1 MGTFGPGKAVPN
13 ANFGYAVPS
22 DALADTPATVAREE
36 AAERGHS
43 NMNDESHSPA
53 KGTRQAEQA
62 SSGGLAALSRVTFSD
77 SDAGEIFRVATAA
90 VGGLAPCQVEASYR
104 SVNGGFVRFPPS
116 QPAHPDI
123 ERHRESGWDGQ
134 VDAKDGRW
142 GWAFPLS
149 HRSTVNGCLVV
160 SAASAPSK
168 NQIQLLTIL
177 AQQTGAALAHAAM
190 HESDSGDTA
199 KLTKSNADLK
209 VANADLKVANRE
221 LGTTVTRLQRQ
232 TNVHEVLSTAVAAG
246 MGEQGI
252 ADALNDLTGH
262 SVGIEDRFGNLRCWA
277 GPGQPHPYPKQMTD
291 ERELLLHE
299 LAAQTGQ
306 ARIGGRVLTLV
317 QPRAEI
323 LGVLAL
329 NDPDDTVTEDDLLTL
344 RYGSTVLALEL
355 SHQRAVAE
363 IELNLR
369 RDLVDDLLAGTDR
382 DGAYARADALG
393 HDLRRPHHV
402 VVMQSTGGTES
413 TLPVAAGRAATA
425 LHLNYVLGRHAGL
438 VVLLTDGRP
447 DPRALHHAI
456 SEILGRTTSV
466 IGIGSRCAVPDDF
479 PQSFIEARRA
489 MSIRLRSV
497 SPEGAAAFDEL
508 GFYRLIDAAHGGGEV
523 ESFVREWLG
532 TLLDY
537 DDSKNSELVMTL
549 SDYLECGG
557 NYDESAAALHVHR
570 STLRYRLARIAQL
583 TGHDLRK
590 VDTRFNLHAATRA
603 WRFLNPDG

>member
-1 MGTFGPGKAVPN
+1 
-13 ANFGYAVPS
+13 
-22 DALADTPATVAREE
+22 
-36 AAERGHS
+36 
-43 NMNDESHSPA
+43 MNDESHSPA
-53 KGTRQAEQA
+53 QGTRPDEQA
-62 SSGGLAALSRVTFSD
+62 SSGGLVALSRVTFDD
-77 SDAGEIFRVATAA
+77 SDAGEIFREATAS
-90 VGGLAPCQVEASYR
+90 VGGLASCQVEASYR

-123 ERHRESGWDGQ
+123 ERHRECGWDGH
-134 VDAKDGRW
+134 VDTRDGRW

-149 HRSTVNGCLVV
+149 HRSFVYGCLVV

-177 AQQTGAALAHAAM
+177 AQQTGAALAHAAL
-190 HESDSGDTA
+190 HDRDSGDAA
-199 KLTKSNADLK
+199 KLTKS
-209 VANADLKVANRE
+209 NADLKVANRE

-232 TNVHEVLSTAVAAG
+232 TNVHEVLSAAVAAG

-277 GPGQPHPYPKQMTD
+277 GSGQPHPYPKQLTD

-329 NDPDDTVTEDDLLTL
+329 NDPDDTVTEDDLFAL
-344 RYGSTVLALEL
+344 RYGSIVLALEL
-355 SHQRAVAE
+355 SHQRTVAE

-393 HDLRRPHHV
+393 HDLRRSHHV
-402 VVMQSTGGTES
+402 VVMQSTGRTES

-425 LHLNYVLGRHAGL
+425 LHLNYLLGRHAGL

-447 DPRALHHAI
+447 DPRALYHAI
-456 SEILGRTTSV
+456 SEILGSTTSV

-489 MSIRLRSV
+489 MNIRLRSV

-508 GFYRLIDAAHGGGEV
+508 GFYRLIDAAHGDGEV

-557 NYDESAAALHVHR
+557 NYDESAAALHIHR

>member
-1 MGTFGPGKAVPN
+1 
-13 ANFGYAVPS
+13 
-22 DALADTPATVAREE
+22 
-36 AAERGHS
+36 
-43 NMNDESHSPA
+43 MNDESHSPA
-53 KGTRQAEQA
+53 QATRPDEQA
-62 SSGGLAALSRVTFSD
+62 SSRGLAALSRLTFDD
-77 SDAGEIFRVATAA
+77 SDVGEIFREATA
-90 VGGLAPCQVEASYR
+90 VVDGLASCQVEAGYR

-116 QPAHPDI
+116 VPAHPDI
-123 ERHRESGWDGQ
+123 QRHRESGWDGH
-134 VDAKDGRW
+134 VDTRGGRW

-149 HRSTVNGCLVV
+149 HRSIVNGCLVV
-160 SAASAPSK
+160 SAASAPSD

-177 AQQTGAALAHAAM
+177 AQQTGAALAHAAL

-209 VANADLKVANRE
+209 VANADLKVANRA

-232 TNVHEVLSTAVAAG
+232 TNVHEVLSAAVAAG

-277 GPGQPHPYPKQMTD
+277 GSGQPHPYPKQLTD

-329 NDPDDTVTEDDLLTL
+329 NDPDDTVTEDDLFAL
-344 RYGSTVLALEL
+344 RYGSVVLALEL

-402 VVMQSTGGTES
+402 VVVQSTGTES
-413 TLPVAAGRAATA
+413 TLPIAAGRAATA
-425 LHLNYVLGRHAGL
+425 LHLNYLLGRHAGL

-489 MSIRLRSV
+489 MSIQLRSV

-557 NYDESAAALHVHR
+557 NYDESAAALHIHR
-570 STLRYRLARIAQL
+570 STLRYRLARIAEL
-583 TGHDLRK
+583 TGHDLRN

-603 WRFLNPDG
+603 WRFLNPDGLPETRCNGASRVSPRPTHSP

>member
-1 MGTFGPGKAVPN
+1 
-13 ANFGYAVPS
+13 
-22 DALADTPATVAREE
+22 
-36 AAERGHS
+36 
-43 NMNDESHSPA
+43 MNDESHSPA
-53 KGTRQAEQA
+53 PGTRQAQQA
-62 SSGGLAALSRVTFSD
+62 SSAGLAVLSRVTFGD
-77 SDAGEIFRVATAA
+77 SDVGEIFRVAEAA
-90 VGGLAPCQVEASYR
+90 VGGLGPCQVEASYR

-116 QPAHPDI
+116 RPAHPDI
-123 ERHRESGWDGQ
+123 ERHRQSGWDGQ

-149 HRSTVNGCLVV
+149 HRRAINGCLVV

-190 HESDSGDTA
+190 HDRDSADAA
-199 KLTKSNADLK
+199 KLTKS
-209 VANADLKVANRE
+209 NADLKVANRE

-252 ADALNDLTGH
+252 ADALNHLTGH

-329 NDPDDTVTEDDLLTL
+329 NDPDDTATEDNLLAL

-355 SHQRAVAE
+355 AHQRAVAE

-369 RDLVDDLLAGTDR
+369 RDLVDDLLAGTVR

-402 VVMQSTGGTES
+402 VVMQTTGRTES
-413 TLPVAAGRAATA
+413 TLTIAAGRAATA
-425 LHLNYVLGRHAGL
+425 LHLNYLLGRHAGL

-466 IGIGSRCAVPDDF
+466 IGIGSRCTVPDDF
-479 PQSFIEARRA
+479 PQSFMEARRA
-489 MSIRLRSV
+489 LNIRLCSV
-497 SPEGAAAFDEL
+497 NPEGAVAFDEL
-508 GFYRLIDAAHGGGEV
+508 GFYRLIDAAHGDGEV

-532 TLLDY
+532 PLLDY

-557 NYDESAAALHVHR
+557 NYDESAAALHIHR
-570 STLRYRLARIAQL
+570 STLRYRLARIAEL

>member
-1 MGTFGPGKAVPN
+1 M
-13 ANFGYAVPS
+13 
-22 DALADTPATVAREE
+22 L
-36 AAERGHS
+36 
-43 NMNDESHSPA
+43 
-53 KGTRQAEQA
+53 
-62 SSGGLAALSRVTFSD
+62 LRVTFDD
-77 SDAGEIFRVATAA
+77 SDVGAIFREATAA
-90 VGGLAPCQVEASYR
+90 VDGLAACQVEASYQ
-104 SVNGGFVRFPPS
+104 SVNGEFVRFPPS

-123 ERHRESGWDGQ
+123 ERHRECGWDGH
-134 VDAKDGRW
+134 VDARDGRW

-149 HRSTVNGCLVV
+149 HRHAINGCLVV

-190 HESDSGDTA
+190 HDRDSGETA

-209 VANADLKVANRE
+209 VANRV

-232 TNVHEVLSTAVAAG
+232 TNVHEVLSAAVAAG

-252 ADALNDLTGH
+252 ADALYDLTGH
-262 SVGIEDRFGNLRCWA
+262 SVGVEDRFGNLRCWA
-277 GPGQPHPYPKQMTD
+277 GPEQPDPYPKQTTD

-299 LAAQTGQ
+299 LSAQTGQ
-306 ARIGGRVLTLV
+306 ARIGRRVLTLV

-329 NDPDDTVTEDDLLTL
+329 SDPDDTVTEDDLFALC
-344 RYGSTVLALEL
+344 YGSIVLALEL
-355 SHQRAVAE
+355 SHQRTVAE

-402 VVMQSTGGTES
+402 VVMKSTGGTGS

-425 LHLNYVLGRHAGL
+425 LDLNYLLGRHAGL

-447 DPRALHHAI
+447 DPRAWHRTI
-456 SEILGRTTSV
+456 TEILGKTTSV
-466 IGIGSRCAVPDDF
+466 AGIGSRCLVPDDF
-479 PQSFIEARRA
+479 PQSFMEARRA

-497 SPEGAAAFDEL
+497 SPQGAAAFDEL
-508 GFYRLIDAAHGGGEV
+508 GFYRLINAADGGGEV

-532 TLLDY
+532 ALLDY

-557 NYDESAAALHVHR
+557 NYDESAAALHIHR
-570 STLRYRLARIAQL
+570 STLRYRLARIADL
-583 TGHDLRK
+583 TGHDLRN

>member
-1 MGTFGPGKAVPN
+1 
-13 ANFGYAVPS
+13 
-22 DALADTPATVAREE
+22 
-36 AAERGHS
+36 
-43 NMNDESHSPA
+43 MNDGSHSPA
-53 KGTRQAEQA
+53 KGARQAAQA
-62 SSGGLAALSRVTFSD
+62 SSGGLAALSCVTFSAC
-77 SDAGEIFRVATAA
+77 DAGEIFRAATAA
-90 VGGLAPCQVEASYR
+90 VGGLAGCQVEASYR
-104 SVNGGFVRFPPS
+104 SMNGGFVRFPPS

-134 VDAKDGRW
+134 VNANDGRW

-190 HESDSGDTA
+190 HDGDAGDVA

-209 VANADLKVANRE
+209 VANRE
-221 LGTTVTRLQRQ
+221 LGATVTRLQRQ
-232 TNVHEVLSTAVAAG
+232 TNIYEVLSTALAAG

-299 LAAQTGQ
+299 LAAHTGQ

-329 NDPDDTVTEDDLLTL
+329 NDPDDRVTEDNLLAL

-355 SHQRAVAE
+355 SHQRVVAE

-382 DGAYARADALG
+382 DGAYARADALC

-402 VVMQSTGGTES
+402 VVMQSTGRTES
-413 TLPVAAGRAATA
+413 TLAIAAARAATA
-425 LHLNYVLGRHAGL
+425 LNLNYLLGRHAGL

-456 SEILGRTTSV
+456 SEILGRTTTV

-479 PQSFIEARRA
+479 PQSFMEARRA
-489 MSIRLRSV
+489 MSIRLRSA

-557 NYDESAAALHVHR
+557 NYDESAAALHIHR
-570 STLRYRLARIAQL
+570 STLRYRLARIAEL
-583 TGHDLRK
+583 TGHDLRT

-603 WRFLNPDG
+603 WRFLNPSG

>member
-1 MGTFGPGKAVPN
+1 
-13 ANFGYAVPS
+13 
-22 DALADTPATVAREE
+22 
-36 AAERGHS
+36 
-43 NMNDESHSPA
+43 MNDESHSPGD
-53 KGTRQAEQA
+53 GTRQAEQA
-62 SSGGLAALSRVTFSD
+62 SSAGLVALSRLTFD
-77 SDAGEIFRVATAA
+77 DADVGEIFREATAA
-90 VGGLAPCQVEASYR
+90 VGGLASCLVEASYR
-104 SVNGGFVRFPPS
+104 SVNGEFVGFPPT

-123 ERHRESGWDGQ
+123 QRHRESGWDGQ
-134 VDAKDGRW
+134 VDARDGRW

-149 HRSTVNGCLVV
+149 HRTIVNGCLVV
-160 SAASAPSK
+160 SAASAPSD

-177 AQQTGAALAHAAM
+177 AQQTGAALAHAAL
-190 HESDSGDTA
+190 HDRDSGDTA
-199 KLTKSNADLK
+199 QLTK
-209 VANADLKVANRE
+209 ANADLKAANRE

-232 TNVHEVLSTAVAAG
+232 TNVHEVLSTTLAAG

-277 GPGQPHPYPKQMTD
+277 GPGQPHPYPKQLTD

-329 NDPDDTVTEDDLLTL
+329 NDPDDTVTEANLLAL

-355 SHQRAVAE
+355 AHRRAVAE
-363 IELNLR
+363 IELNVR
-369 RDLVDDLLAGTDR
+369 RDLVDDLLAGTDQ

-402 VVMQSTGGTES
+402 VVMQTTGRTES
-413 TLPVAAGRAATA
+413 TLTIAAGRAATA
-425 LHLNYVLGRHAGL
+425 LHLNYLLGRHAGL

-456 SEILGRTTSV
+456 SEILGTTTSV
-466 IGIGSRCAVPDDF
+466 IGIGSRCTVPDDF

-489 MSIRLRSV
+489 LNIRLRSV
-497 SPEGAAAFDEL
+497 NPEGAAAFDEL
-508 GFYRLIDAAHGGGEV
+508 GFYRIIDAAHGDGEV
-523 ESFVREWLG
+523 EGFVREWLG

-537 DDSKNSELVMTL
+537 DETRNAQLVLTL

-557 NYDESAAALHVHR
+557 NYDESAAALHIHR
-570 STLRYRLARIAQL
+570 STLRYRLARIAEL

-603 WRFLNPDG
+603 WRFLNPDD